1 MKYRYIYVAGPITKG
16 NTLLNIRNG
25 MTTGIDLIRRGFV
38 PFVPHNDFIQYILD
52 PDTLD
57 YDTILEQD
65 LAWVEKCDAL
75 LRLPGDS
82 PGADREVA
90 HAIRHRLLVTSSI
103 KDLETENADAA
114 RV

>member
-1 MKYRYIYVAGPITKG
+1 MKYRYVYVAGPITKG

-25 MTTGIDLIRRGFV
+25 MMMGLELIRRGFV

-52 PDTLD
+52 PHTLE

-65 LAWVEKCDAL
+65 MAWVERCDAL
-75 LRLPGDS
+75 LRLPGES

-90 HAIRHRLLVTSSI
+90 HAEKHGLFVTDSI
-103 KDLETENADAA
+103 DVLESANAIAA
-114 RV
+114 GV